1 MGIQVNLFGSTQ
13 QYSMPA
19 KKAQKYNSPFDK
31 AHSSYKEC
39 SLKGS
44 GDTPIISVPKDGI
57 FQLGDILPLSD
68 IVSARYLKPI
78 PLSKYEGQ
86 PWTKEIFNETASYL
100 LDNIRELKLNSSDDF
115 GGGSHVAEIIDRA
128 CFKGK
133 DLTPENK
140 SKIIEAAK
148 EYGWQLPKSFRKYLN
163 NEQKK
168 EFDNLA
174 NDFKAEGQ
182 EPFADEVKKITKDG
196 GIKYEKE

>member
-1 MGIQVNLFGSTQ
+1 MGIQVNLFGSQ
-13 QYSMPA
+13 QHYSVPA
-19 KKAQKYNSPFDK
+19 KKASKYNSPFDK
-31 AHSSYKEC
+31 AHSAYKDC

-44 GDTPIISVPKDGI
+44 GDTPIINVPKDGI

-68 IVSARYLKPI
+68 VESARYIKQI
-78 PLSKYEGQ
+78 PLNKYEGQ
-86 PWTKEIFNETASYL
+86 PWTKDIFNETTSYL
-100 LDNIRELKLNSSDDF
+100 LSNIKELKLNSSDEL
-115 GGGSHVAEIIDRA
+115 GGSSNVAEIIDRA

-133 DLTPENK
+133 DLTSENK

-174 NDFKAEGQ
+174 NEFQTEGQ

-196 GIKYEKE
+196 EIKYEKE